1 MIEFKRVIKMKE
13 TDATGAVY
21 FTALPSIALELFEDW
36 LAINVKN
43 VKDFF
48 KKEGVLLPIVNLQ
61 ANYCE
66 PIFWADEIFV
76 KVNLDKI
83 GTSSFSYKAIFYNI
97 KEKQLA
103 DVSITHVCVDAL
115 SAKSRSI
122 SSSLRELLE
131 KAYTSS

>member
-21 FTALPSIALELFEDW
+21 FTTLPSIALELFEEW

-48 KKEGVLLPIVNLQ
+48 NKEGILLPIVNLG
-61 ANYCE
+61 ASYFE

-76 KVNLDKI
+76 KLKLDKI
-83 GTSSFSYKAIFYNI
+83 GTSSFSYKAIFYNT